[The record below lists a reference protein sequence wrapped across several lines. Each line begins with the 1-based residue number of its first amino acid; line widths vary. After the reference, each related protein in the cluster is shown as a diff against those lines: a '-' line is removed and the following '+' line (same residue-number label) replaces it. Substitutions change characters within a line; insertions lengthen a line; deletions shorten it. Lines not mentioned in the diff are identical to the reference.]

1 MPAIIAV
8 KVDARGEVVDGRK
21 HVAAATVAKCNLCE
35 QVVDAVASIGVASI
49 GPETYA
55 CKTCLRLRL
64 EAITVALYE
73 LREPGASGLPWGKVS
88 G

>member
-21 HVAAATVAKCNLCE
+21 TVAAGTVARCTLCD
-35 QVVDAVASIGVASI
+35 QVVDAVASIGADA
-49 GPETYA
+49 YA

-73 LREPGASGLPWGKVS
+73 LREPGTSGLPWGKVS

>member
-1 MPAIIAV
+1 MPATIAV
-8 KVDARGEVVDGRK
+8 KVDARGEVRDGHK
-21 HVAAATVAKCNLCE
+21 TVAASTVARCDLCG
-35 QVVDAVASIGVASI
+35 QTTDAVASIAADA
-49 GPETYA
+49 YA

-73 LREPGASGLPWGKVS
+73 LREPGTSGLPWGKVS